1 MELSSVRER
10 IDAIDNELTRLFTE
24 RMQTVAEVARVKKAT
39 GKAVRDPARER
50 AVVNRVT
57 AQAGDAF
64 APYVKSLYG
73 LIFELSRN
81 YETMLMGERS
91 PLGDRIEQACRE
103 GEGKRLPG
111 RALVACQG
119 TEGAYA
125 QQACEKLFE
134 YPDIL
139 YFDSFDGVFNAVEKG
154 MCEFGVLPIENSTAG
169 SVRQVYDLM
178 VRHHFY
184 IVRSTRI
191 KIDHCLLVNPGT
203 RREDIREVFSHEQ
216 AISQSAGFLRTLE
229 GQNGSLKIT
238 PAANTAAAAKQLA
251 ESGRRDAAA
260 LSSRFCAGLYGL
272 ETLSEG
278 VQDAGNN
285 HTRFL
290 CISRTPEI
298 YPGADRAALMAVTG
312 NRPGALYRILARFSE
327 LDVNL
332 TKLESRPIPER
343 DFESMFYFEIEVPAV
358 SDKLPLLLSEMEA
371 ECEQFRFLGSYREV
385 V

>member
-1 MELSSVRER
+1 MELNSVRER

-39 GKAVRDPARER
+39 GKVVRDPARER

-64 APYVKSLYG
+64 APYVKNLYG

-81 YETMLMGERS
+81 YESMLMGERS

-154 MCEFGVLPIENSTAG
+154 MCEFGVLPIENSSAG
-169 SVRQVYDLM
+169 SVTQVYDLM
-178 VRHHFY
+178 
-184 IVRSTRI
+184 
-191 KIDHCLLVNPGT
+191 
-203 RREDIREVFSHEQ
+203 
-216 AISQSAGFLRTLE
+216 
-229 GQNGSLKIT
+229 
-238 PAANTAAAAKQLA
+238 
-251 ESGRRDAAA
+251 
-260 LSSRFCAGLYGL
+260 
-272 ETLSEG
+272 
-278 VQDAGNN
+278 
-285 HTRFL
+285 
-290 CISRTPEI
+290 
-298 YPGADRAALMAVTG
+298 
-312 NRPGALYRILARFSE
+312 
-327 LDVNL
+327 
-332 TKLESRPIPER
+332 
-343 DFESMFYFEIEVPAV
+343 
-358 SDKLPLLLSEMEA
+358 
-371 ECEQFRFLGSYREV
+371 
-385 V
+385 